1 MDFVPLMQF
10 LQKLMLEEG
19 VVWEVDKDVEEQPDP
34 FMSAACLMRSYW
46 LGHHWLKLGLRHR
59 NG

>member
-1 MDFVPLMQF
+1 MQF